1 MRIGLTIG
9 NTNLFGDVRALAELM
24 RQAESLGWAG
34 VFIEDYIVYQGLRDA
49 PTYDPWVAL
58 AAIAMRTERMQIG
71 TLVTP
76 LPRRRPWKVAREAM
90 TLDHLSGGRFVLGV
104 GMGDVNDA
112 SFAALGD
119 ATDVKRRARLLDEG
133 LDVLSG
139 LLSGQPFRYDGTE
152 YHTEELTFLPAPIRQ
167 IPIWIGGGW
176 PRQSLV
182 RRAAQYDGVCPY
194 PIGEESEYSASWREM
209 TPDRIRTLGA
219 AIAAARTR
227 TTPFDIVLGGETP
240 GEDPAATR
248 AILAPLA
255 DAGVTWWTEFVGPYR
270 GDASAMRARILQGP
284 PRLD

>member
-1 MRIGLTIG
+1 VRIGLTIG

-24 RQAESLGWAG
+24 RQAEALGWEG

-119 ATDVKRRARLLDEG
+119 VADVKRRARLLDEG
-133 LDVLSG
+133 LDILSG

-152 YHTEELTFLPAPIRQ
+152 FHTEELTFLPAPLRP

-176 PRQSLV
+176 PRSSLV
-182 RRAAQYDGVCPY
+182 RRAARYDGVCPY
-194 PIGEESEYSASWREM
+194 PIGEESEYSAGWREM

-219 AIAAARTR
+219 AIAAERTR

-240 GEDPAATR
+240 GEDLAAAR

-270 GDASAMRARILQGP
+270 GGAAAMRARILQGP